1 MDSIRE
7 IDWVD
12 RQTRKKERKRERNKQ
27 RNKEERKNCHNL
39 LDDPFLSASWK
50 HSLGF
55 LQRRLDILLHFVTS
69 ADITEPVI
77 EKKGLKSFVGK
88 EREGFA
94 KDKKRLQ
101 P

>member
-1 MDSIRE
+1 MR
-7 IDWVD
+7 D
-12 RQTRKKERKRERNKQ
+12 RDKREKDQ
-27 RNKEERKNCHNL
+27 EYNL